1 MSIRCIECDQADLE
15 QRPIEISGSVRD
27 ETYTVQM
34 LGLVCPC
41 CDYQTIDGSAMPEYG
56 RLLADKYRD
65 AHGLLTS
72 EELRERRERLD
83 MSQSKFA
90 DYLGVGVASVKR
102 WEMGKIQEH
111 AMDELVRLKTEPEA
125 ARRNLKTV
133 EAQVPEHLVVSTVTL
148 GNKNI
153 ELEMLLGG
161 VYIPLKPMRIDRSEL
176 EFTCDENQ
184 PLAA

>member
-1 MSIRCIECDQADLE
+1 
-15 QRPIEISGSVRD
+15 
-27 ETYTVQM
+27 
-34 LGLVCPC
+34 
-41 CDYQTIDGSAMPEYG
+41 
-56 RLLADKYRD
+56 
-65 AHGLLTS
+65 
-72 EELRERRERLD
+72 